1 MILLAMNKILG
12 NLFFFSLSSDVQKK
26 ETFFRVYFLLSFG
39 VHFNTS
45 SVFSL
50 FRVCFPRFFSGFTS
64 LCYCVCTTAW
74 MDVLLLLLLVS
85 LSLLL
90 PGCVG
95 SCSARLFCSHQTRR
109 RVKERGEDHS
119 TQTVLH
125 YPCEW
130 LVLLFWSAPHTVVVG
145 TNTSNSNFEGNF
157 FFDRRSTS

>member
-1 MILLAMNKILG
+1 MNKILG
-12 NLFFFSLSSDVQKK
+12 NLFFSSLSLQMSRRKK
-26 ETFFRVYFLLSFG
+26 LFFGFIFVSLLEFTLTRVLFFLCFVCVFRV
-39 VHFNTS
+39 
-45 SVFSL
+45 
-50 FRVCFPRFFSGFTS
+50 FSGFTS

-85 LSLLL
+85 LLLLL

>member
-12 NLFFFSLSSDVQKK
+12 IFFFFLFRCPEERNFFFGFIFVSLLEFTLTRVLFFLCFVCV
-26 ETFFRVYFLLSFG
+26 FRV
-39 VHFNTS
+39 
-45 SVFSL
+45 
-50 FRVCFPRFFSGFTS
+50 FSGFTS

>member
-1 MILLAMNKILG
+1 MSRRKK
-12 NLFFFSLSSDVQKK
+12 LFFGFIFVSLLEFTLTRVL
-26 ETFFRVYFLLSFG
+26 FFLCFVCVFRV
-39 VHFNTS
+39 
-45 SVFSL
+45 
-50 FRVCFPRFFSGFTS
+50 FFSGFTS

>member
-1 MILLAMNKILG
+1 M
-12 NLFFFSLSSDVQKK
+12 SRRKK
-26 ETFFRVYFLLSFG
+26 LFFRVYFRLSFG

-45 SVFSL
+45 SVFSF
-50 FRVCFPRFFSGFTS
+50 FRVCFPRFSGFTS
-64 LCYCVCTTAW
+64 LWYCLCTTAW